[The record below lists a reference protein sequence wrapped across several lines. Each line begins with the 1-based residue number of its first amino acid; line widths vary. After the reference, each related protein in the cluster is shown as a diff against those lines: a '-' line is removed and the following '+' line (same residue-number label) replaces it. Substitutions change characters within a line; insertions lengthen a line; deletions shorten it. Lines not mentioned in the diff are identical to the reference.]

1 MIYDTFS
8 KSAVYP
14 KHFDYLYIYTYT
26 CVRHVSC
33 IIESLVISRVSLSL
47 RPGYAEVPVS
57 G

>member
-1 MIYDTFS
+1 MYEIFLIYCLQC
-8 KSAVYP
+8 P

-33 IIESLVISRVSLSL
+33 IIESLVISRASLSM